1 MSIDISPKNE
11 NFESYI
17 NLLRSKNLCSSAN
30 RENDW
35 TLDRIA
41 IQEFNLK
48 LIKDMVEELER
59 FCKIDNAEVHE
70 ELAMKMLLNRLDWYN
85 YVATG
90 KLQDD
95 FRRQHKEV
103 A

>member
-1 MSIDISPKNE
+1 MKKPRIKQPKSYFCLLREINHCIPIDEHKNTSPKNE

-48 LIKDMVEELER
+48 SLDKNNS
-59 FCKIDNAEVHE
+59 FF
-70 ELAMKMLLNRLDWYN
+70 MKYKLN
-85 YVATG
+85 
-90 KLQDD
+90 
-95 FRRQHKEV
+95 
-103 A
+103 